1 MRRRIWI
8 GASLVA
14 AASVLA
20 SFAADGPAERV
31 VVGLGTAIAT
41 SWLMAW
47 LMGRSLSRRTSAIAD
62 AARRYVEGDRSRSIP
77 DHEDD
82 ELGRAARALD
92 GAVHA
97 LGDRLD
103 DLSKQRAQ
111 TDAILSSMSDGVLVI
126 NQHGQVQL
134 ANDVVRRMLGI
145 GDLPIGRHYIELIRH
160 PEVIRHITAALAGGG
175 PVHVE
180 ISLPVD
186 PAKRLLAS
194 AAPFAFAGEPGLVLV
209 LHDVTAFRKADQI
222 RQDFVTN
229 VSHELRTPLTAIRGA
244 VDALLDG
251 ATAGEE
257 HRFLHMIAR
266 QTVRMERLV
275 AALLRLARLEAGQ
288 EALSLAVSSVASLF
302 GGVQSELAGAIEAK
316 HQQVAV
322 RIAPDATTVIADAAK
337 LQDALRNLLENASNY
352 APAGSTIELSAGRTN
367 GSVLLQVAD
376 HGPGIPEA
384 DLTRVFER
392 FYRVDRA
399 RARDP
404 GGTGL
409 GLSIVKHLV
418 GLHGG
423 TVEAENRPGGGAIFT
438 IRLPQATTKSQ

>member
-1 MRRRIWI
+1 MRTRIWL

-20 SFAADGPAERV
+20 SVLGAGPAGRV
-31 VVGLGTAIAT
+31 VVGLAMAIAG

-47 LMGRSLSRRTSAIAD
+47 LMARALGRRTSAIAD
-62 AARRYVEGDRSRSIP
+62 AARRYVAGDLSRPIRDP
-77 DHEDD
+77 EDD

-92 GAVHA
+92 RAVHA

-111 TDAILSSMSDGVLVI
+111 TDAILSSMSEGVVVV
-126 NQHGQVQL
+126 NQHGHVQL
-134 ANDVVRRMLGI
+134 ANDVARRMLGI
-145 GDLPIGRHYIELIRH
+145 GDSPIGRHYIELIRH
-160 PEVIRHITAALAGGG
+160 PEVIRHITAALSGGG
-175 PVHVE
+175 PVQVE
-180 ISLPVD
+180 ISLAVD
-186 PAKRLLAS
+186 PPRRLLAS
-194 AAPFAFAGEPGLVLV
+194 AASFAFAGEPGLVLV
-209 LHDVTAFRKADQI
+209 MHDVTAFRKADQI
-222 RQDFVTN
+222 RQDFVAN

-251 ATAGEE
+251 ATATEE
-257 HRFLHMIAR
+257 QRFLQMIGR
-266 QTVRMERLV
+266 HTVRMERLV

-288 EALSLAVSSVASLF
+288 ESLSLAVSSVASLF
-302 GGVQSELAGAIEAK
+302 GGVQSELAAVLAAND
-316 HQQVAV
+316 QQVTV
-322 RIAPDATTVIADAAK
+322 RIAPDATTVVADPPK

-352 APAGSTIELSAGRTN
+352 APAASTIELSAAWADGT
-367 GSVLLQVAD
+367 LLLHVAD

-384 DLTRVFER
+384 DLMRVFER

-399 RARDP
+399 RAREA

-409 GLSIVKHLV
+409 GLAIVKHLV

-423 TVEAENRPGGGAIFT
+423 TVEAKNRPGGGAIFT
-438 IRLPQATTKSQ
+438 VRLPQPEQNP